1 MLSGCPVCAKPLKRI
16 ASTPTHVPVEVVE
29 PPVRGPSAGGST
41 PELRGH
47 AHIDPASV
55 RNPVPSFAESAV
67 ELLAQRHGER
77 FRFLPFDRPTA
88 RRCVA
93 TARASEPTPALQVA
107 RSILATEFRRRLMKG
122 RATHARKEHLF
133 SIFSRTAPSRNGCEP
148 GGHDPLEVRRQA
160 SPDPGSAIAYGTV
173 VSPRIS
179 STVRN
184 CRWVHIRRRFEAAY
198 EADAIISS
206 LSLVQDFEPFSHRV
220 VFSRLKMRHS
230 RSS

>member
-29 PPVRGPSAGGST
+29 SRYEDLPPAARLLNCADMRTLTLPRCVIPSQASLNPLWSCWRSGVESDFDFCRSIDHCAPVRCHRS
-41 PELRGH
+41 
-47 AHIDPASV
+47 SV
-55 RNPVPSFAESAV
+55 GA
-67 ELLAQRHGER
+67 
-77 FRFLPFDRPTA
+77 D
-88 RRCVA
+88 
-93 TARASEPTPALQVA
+93 ARAASRAVV
-107 RSILATEFRRRLMKG
+107 LATEFRRRLMKG
-122 RATHARKEHLF
+122 RATYARKEHLF
-133 SIFSRTAPSRNGCEP
+133 SIFSRTAPSRNACEP

-206 LSLVQDFEPFSHRV
+206 LSLVQDFEPFSHTV

>member
-16 ASTPTHVPVEVVE
+16 ASTQLTFQSRWSSRRYEDLPPAARLLNCADMRTLTLPRCVIPSQASLNPLWSCWRSGVESDFDFC
-29 PPVRGPSAGGST
+29 RS
-41 PELRGH
+41 
-47 AHIDPASV
+47 IDPLRAGAL
-55 RNPVPSFAESAV
+55 PP
-67 ELLAQRHGER
+67 LER
-77 FRFLPFDRPTA
+77 RSRRP
-88 RRCVA
+88 RCKS
-93 TARASEPTPALQVA
+93 RGRPCN
-107 RSILATEFRRRLMKG
+107 EFRRRLMKG
-122 RATHARKEHLF
+122 RATYARKEHLF
-133 SIFSRTAPSRNGCEP
+133 SIFSRTAPSRNACEP

-206 LSLVQDFEPFSHRV
+206 LSLVQDFEPFSHTV